1 MPRLEARLPQDG
13 RSSRGAP
20 RALVRRQSA
29 ASRADMEPL
38 EEERRADRAA
48 DERPRPEAARPLPGS
63 RGHLDL
69 GALAVVERC
78 PEYARA
84 DRLPFL
90 LDREF
95 EGTARVEMPD
105 LRGVDAM
112 PAVLDAMGKEEV
124 DGRACAAPAVRG
136 GVPPG
141 LSVEAALGVRREVE
155 KSDDLLGGFRAGWQ
169 RDGSFLHGVHPILAA
184 RIPLN
189 DFFLQEPMSQLA
201 MTEPK
206 TKEQRPSAHGAI
218 LVSGAGGEMGHA
230 LLAMLA
236 ARHHGTREIIALD
249 LRALPADSAVHA
261 AASYAGDVSDAAFI
275 DDLAL
280 RHEVSEVWH
289 LAALLSTRGEK
300 SPELALKVNVMGS
313 ANLLKLAA
321 DSAARRGTSVKF
333 MFPSTIAVYGVPT
346 IEAKRAA
353 GRVSEDQCL
362 EPITMYGVN
371 KRAVE
376 EMGRYYAR
384 HYRLLAA
391 DRMDCAVDF
400 RSIRFPGI
408 ISADTVP
415 TGGTSDYG
423 PEMLHAA
430 AQGKPYA
437 CFVRPDARIPFMTM
451 PDAVRSLMELAEA
464 PREKLSR
471 LVYNVSA
478 FAPSAAEIAEKVR
491 EFFPK
496 AEIGFAPT
504 IERQK
509 IVDSWPED
517 CDDGAA
523 RRDWGWK
530 PEHGFHE
537 AFAEYLVPR
546 IRSRYGV

>member
-1 MPRLEARLPQDG
+1 MFVHFLEIRTQ
-13 RSSRGAP
+13 
-20 RALVRRQSA
+20 
-29 ASRADMEPL
+29 
-38 EEERRADRAA
+38 
-48 DERPRPEAARPLPGS
+48 
-63 RGHLDL
+63 
-69 GALAVVERC
+69 
-78 PEYARA
+78 
-84 DRLPFL
+84 
-90 LDREF
+90 
-95 EGTARVEMPD
+95 
-105 LRGVDAM
+105 
-112 PAVLDAMGKEEV
+112 
-124 DGRACAAPAVRG
+124 
-136 GVPPG
+136 
-141 LSVEAALGVRREVE
+141 
-155 KSDDLLGGFRAGWQ
+155 
-169 RDGSFLHGVHPILAA
+169 
-184 RIPLN
+184 
-189 DFFLQEPMSQLA
+189 MSQA
-201 MTEPK
+201 TMTEPK
-206 TKEQRPSAHGAI
+206 SQRTRESKAGAI
-218 LVSGAGGEMGHA
+218 LVTGAGGEMGHT

-236 ARHHGTREIIALD
+236 AMYHGSREIVALD
-249 LRALPADSAVHA
+249 LRELPVESREHVSHGY
-261 AASYAGDVSDAAFI
+261 SGDVSDAAFI
-275 DDLAL
+275 ESIAAK
-280 RHEVSEVWH
+280 HEVGEIWH
-289 LAALLSTRGEK
+289 LAALLSTRGER

-321 DSAARRGTSVKF
+321 DTAERRGASVKF

-346 IEAKRAA
+346 LDAKRAA
-353 GRVSEDQCL
+353 GRVTEDQCL

-391 DRMDCAVDF
+391 DRMECPVDF

-464 PREKLSR
+464 HREKLSR
-471 LVYNVSA
+471 LVYNVAA
-478 FAPSAAEIAEKVR
+478 FAPSAAEIADKVR

-496 AEIGFAPT
+496 AEITYAPT

-517 CDDGAA
+517 CDDSAA

-530 PEHGFHE
+530 PEHDFHR
-537 AFAEYLVPR
+537 AFAEYLVPK
-546 IRSRYGV
+546 IKARYGR

>member
-1 MPRLEARLPQDG
+1 
-13 RSSRGAP
+13 
-20 RALVRRQSA
+20 
-29 ASRADMEPL
+29 
-38 EEERRADRAA
+38 
-48 DERPRPEAARPLPGS
+48 
-63 RGHLDL
+63 
-69 GALAVVERC
+69 
-78 PEYARA
+78 
-84 DRLPFL
+84 
-90 LDREF
+90 
-95 EGTARVEMPD
+95 
-105 LRGVDAM
+105 
-112 PAVLDAMGKEEV
+112 
-124 DGRACAAPAVRG
+124 
-136 GVPPG
+136 
-141 LSVEAALGVRREVE
+141 
-155 KSDDLLGGFRAGWQ
+155 
-169 RDGSFLHGVHPILAA
+169 
-184 RIPLN
+184 
-189 DFFLQEPMSQLA
+189 MSQA
-201 MTEPK
+201 TMTEPK
-206 TKEQRPSAHGAI
+206 SQRARTPETGAI
-218 LVSGAGGEMGHA
+218 LVTGAGGEMGHT

-236 ARHHGTREIIALD
+236 AAHHGTREIIAMD
-249 LRALPADSAVHA
+249 LRDLPKESASHVSQA
-261 AASYAGDVSDAAFI
+261 YAGDVSDP
-275 DDLAL
+275 AL
-280 RHEVSEVWH
+280 IESIALKHEVAEVWH

-321 DSAARRGTSVKF
+321 DSAARRGASVKF

-346 IEAKRAA
+346 LEAKCAA
-353 GRVSEDQCL
+353 GRVTEDQCL

-423 PEMLHAA
+423 PEMLHSA

-478 FAPSAAEIAEKVR
+478 FAPSAEEIADKVR
-491 EFFPK
+491 EFFAK
-496 AEIGFAPT
+496 AEISYAPT
-504 IERQK
+504 VERQK

-530 PEHGFHE
+530 PEHGFHD
-537 AFAEYLVPR
+537 AFAKYLVPK
-546 IRSRYGV
+546 IKARYGC

>member
-1 MPRLEARLPQDG
+1 
-13 RSSRGAP
+13 
-20 RALVRRQSA
+20 
-29 ASRADMEPL
+29 
-38 EEERRADRAA
+38 
-48 DERPRPEAARPLPGS
+48 
-63 RGHLDL
+63 
-69 GALAVVERC
+69 
-78 PEYARA
+78 
-84 DRLPFL
+84 
-90 LDREF
+90 
-95 EGTARVEMPD
+95 
-105 LRGVDAM
+105 
-112 PAVLDAMGKEEV
+112 
-124 DGRACAAPAVRG
+124 
-136 GVPPG
+136 
-141 LSVEAALGVRREVE
+141 
-155 KSDDLLGGFRAGWQ
+155 
-169 RDGSFLHGVHPILAA
+169 
-184 RIPLN
+184 
-189 DFFLQEPMSQLA
+189 MSQA
-201 MTEPK
+201 TMTELK
-206 TKEQRPSAHGAI
+206 SQRTRAPETGAI
-218 LVSGAGGEMGHA
+218 LVTGAGGEMGHT

-236 ARHHGTREIIALD
+236 AVHHGSREIIAMD
-249 LRALPADSAVHA
+249 LRDLPKESAGHVA
-261 AASYAGDVSDAAFI
+261 RSYSGDVSDSAFI
-275 DDLAL
+275 ESIGLK
-280 RHEVSEVWH
+280 HEVSEVWH

-321 DSAARRGTSVKF
+321 DSAARRGASVKF
-333 MFPSTIAVYGVPT
+333 MFPSTIAIYGVPT
-346 IEAKRAA
+346 LEAKRAA
-353 GRVSEDQCL
+353 GRITEEQCL

-423 PEMLHAA
+423 PEMLHSA

-478 FAPSAAEIAEKVR
+478 FAPSAAEIAGKVR
-491 EFFPK
+491 EFFPA
-496 AEIGFAPT
+496 AEITYAPT
-504 IERQK
+504 VERQR

-517 CDDGAA
+517 CDDSAA

-530 PEHGFHE
+530 PEHDFHG
-537 AFAEYLVPR
+537 AFAKYLVPK
-546 IRSRYGV
+546 IKARYGC

>member
-1 MPRLEARLPQDG
+1 
-13 RSSRGAP
+13 
-20 RALVRRQSA
+20 
-29 ASRADMEPL
+29 
-38 EEERRADRAA
+38 
-48 DERPRPEAARPLPGS
+48 
-63 RGHLDL
+63 
-69 GALAVVERC
+69 
-78 PEYARA
+78 
-84 DRLPFL
+84 
-90 LDREF
+90 
-95 EGTARVEMPD
+95 
-105 LRGVDAM
+105 
-112 PAVLDAMGKEEV
+112 
-124 DGRACAAPAVRG
+124 
-136 GVPPG
+136 
-141 LSVEAALGVRREVE
+141 
-155 KSDDLLGGFRAGWQ
+155 
-169 RDGSFLHGVHPILAA
+169 
-184 RIPLN
+184 
-189 DFFLQEPMSQLA
+189 MSQLA

-206 TKEQRPSAHGAI
+206 TKKQRPGAHGAI
-218 LVSGAGGEMGHA
+218 LVTGAGGEMGHT

-236 ARHHGTREIIALD
+236 AQHHGTREIIALD
-249 LRALPADSAVHA
+249 LRALPSESAGHA
-261 AASYAGDVSDAAFI
+261 TASYAGDVSDPAFI
-275 DDLAL
+275 EDLAL
-280 RHEVSEVWH
+280 RHDISEVWH

-321 DSAARRGTSVKF
+321 DSAARRGAGVKF
-333 MFPSTIAVYGVPT
+333 MFPSTIAVYGVQT
-346 IEAKRAA
+346 LDAKRAA
-353 GRVSEDQCL
+353 GRVTEDQCL

-423 PEMLHAA
+423 PEMLHSA

-437 CFVRPDARIPFMTM
+437 CFVRPDARISFMTM
-451 PDAVRSLMELAEA
+451 PDAVRSLMELADA
-464 PREKLSR
+464 PRARLTR
-471 LVYNVSA
+471 LVYNIAA
-478 FAPSAAEIAEKVR
+478 FAPSAEEIADKVR

-496 AEIGFAPT
+496 AEIAYAPT
-504 IERQK
+504 VERQK

-517 CDDGAA
+517 CDDSAA